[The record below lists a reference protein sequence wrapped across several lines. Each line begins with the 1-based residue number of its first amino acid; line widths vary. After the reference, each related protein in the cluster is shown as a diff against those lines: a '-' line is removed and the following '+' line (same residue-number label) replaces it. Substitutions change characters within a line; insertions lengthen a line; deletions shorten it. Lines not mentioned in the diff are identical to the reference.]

1 MSGFFSGLES
11 YTSHESQQT
20 RNRSE
25 KARLFNEYRDA
36 KIAAGEE
43 MDPTEMDR
51 LRISLAGDDPFMAS
65 MIPAGDALKKLTE
78 EANSR
83 AQNSRMKTQTE
94 RWAMKDTE
102 RTFVQ
107 RIVDDNWDKSP
118 EEMGKIF
125 ENAFGPEQAPKIYDS
140 YKPELPSMLSESTG
154 KKYAQLRQN
163 PASAYLQTPEHIER
177 FFPAESRS
185 PATRNV
191 LTSIMKDNVRA
202 RNQQD
207 FQTGMDIMQKTPDFA
222 VGTPEGRAWWS
233 ENSARGMGYSD
244 PSQVPQVFK
253 QGQEL
258 AYTQAQSAQ
267 QAKVMKL
274 AAEDPPFADAAR
286 TGDEDAIFAA
296 VTSLMAQAQMPAPRD
311 KNDPAYLNVKKSLD
325 LVSRTAAV
333 NEDNK
338 KEADLKA
345 AVIQEADEMK
355 KGQKARMEAT
365 ANATF
370 MGKDFQKAGTSGKD
384 AVVDERIG
392 AAMSLINNDTSFFGS
407 PENIQEAAAF
417 IKRKYLADKKAFDPM
432 AAYAEFMS
440 EGNVE
445 QEASWI
451 NRRTSSR
458 IRGNGLLKPGTN
470 FRVAIE
476 KRKSFVTESI
486 SEMFSKLNK
495 PTSTDEDYK
504 ILMEGKALF
513 ISEMRKELNDIRTS
527 INTINNDPAVRS
539 NIVGYD
545 YQSSLRD
552 MEVLERSIQ
561 QIEKFNPV
569 PPSVQK
575 SLDESQRSLN
585 EAQAR
590 LNLTYQPPRIERDF
604 WGRPIMQGPKQPSFF
619 WGKNK
624 DGIPLDAWGK
634 PLYENAPETVTEIVP
649 MSYDSYYENTGSGYQ
664 PVSYQSNARTRI
676 DTYLDAVADAESSGD
691 PFANATTSTAKGLF
705 QFTKGTWD
713 NMVDRYGKRLGIDKN
728 DIYNPAAQRTMAHLL
743 TTLNAEQLVRQTG
756 KDIDEGDLYLA
767 HFLGPSRAA
776 TVINNLGTNLL
787 AANLFPDA
795 ARANR
800 GIFYK
805 DGVPVTI
812 EQLHQTMSGK
822 LRKKMNER
830 RKKETKLATSDI

>member
-1 MSGFFSGLES
+1 MPDIDFIRGADSMVKS
-11 YTSHESQQT
+11 
-20 RNRSE
+20 RAE
-25 KARLFNEYRDA
+25 KARIYREYVQA
-36 KIAAGEE
+36 NSEAGIET
-43 MDPTEMDR
+43 DPAELDR
-51 LRISLAGDDPFMAS
+51 VRMSMAGGDPFGAS

-140 YKPELPSMLSESTG
+140 YKPELPTMLSESTA
-154 KKYAQLRQN
+154 KKYAGFHSDPRSKLIFSDEDVMRM
-163 PASAYLQTPEHIER
+163 Y
-177 FFPAESRS
+177 PAESRN
-185 PATRNV
+185 PQTMNV
-191 LTSIMKDNVRA
+191 LKSIAKDNVRA

-274 AAEDPPFADAAR
+274 AAEDPLFANAAR

-296 VTSLMAQAQMPAPRD
+296 VTSLMVQAQMPAPRD
-311 KNDPAYLNVKKSLD
+311 KSDPAYLNVKKSLD

-333 NEDNK
+333 NEYNK

-355 KGQKARMEAT
+355 KGQKARMEAI

-370 MGKDFQKAGTSGKD
+370 MGKDFQKAGTSAKD

-417 IKRKYLADKKAFDPM
+417 IRRKYLADKKAFDPM

-451 NRRTSSR
+451 NRRASSQ
-458 IRGNGLLKPGTN
+458 IQGNGLLKPGTN
-470 FRVAIE
+470 FRVAID
-476 KRKSFVTESI
+476 KRKLQVTDATNA
-486 SEMFSKLNK
+486 MFTKLNK
-495 PTSTDEDYK
+495 PVETQPEYDD
-504 ILMEGKALF
+504 LMNKKANFVAGL
-513 ISEMRKELNDIRTS
+513 RKELNDIRTS

-585 EAQAR
+585 ESKQRLDDAQSR
-590 LNLTYQPPRIERDF
+590 MQPQRDF
-604 WGRPIMQGPKQPSFF
+604 WGRPTQQPQPQERT
-619 WGKNK
+619 
-624 DGIPLDAWGK
+624 I
-634 PLYENAPETVTEIVP
+634 TVVTP

-691 PFANATTSTAKGLF
+691 PFANATTSSAKGLF

-713 NMVDRYGKRLGIDKN
+713 NMVDRYGKRLGISKN

-776 TVINNLGTNLL
+776 TVINNLGSNLL

-805 DGVPVTI
+805 DGVPITV
-812 EQLHQTMSGK
+812 EQLHQTMSNK

-830 RKKETKLATSDI
+830 QKKETKLATSDI